1 MLHPAHV
8 LRPGDVRAIGGL
20 SAQALGGPASEQI
33 RLADAIAAANAG
45 APAPGDPSY
54 ARGAMALAALAPA
67 LAPHVGARVG
77 FGRQFEGGVA
87 YTGRGARIDARRAFG
102 TASYALSLGAGF
114 DAAFA
119 GGSSTIKLPGVDI
132 GSLRGFGFDV
142 PVLVGWRSASSLYQV
157 WAGARGGWEH
167 YFIAPVTTEP
177 TGTPAALDADRTR
190 LGGLLGVATGFGHLH
205 VALELEIG
213 YQLVTGRLGTTTASV
228 DGVAFSPASAVW
240 WDF

>member
-8 LRPGDVRAIGGL
+8 LPPGDVRATAGL
-20 SAQALGGPASEQI
+20 SAQALAGAASQQI
-33 RLADAIAAANAG
+33 RLADAIATANG
-45 APAPGDPSY
+45 GVPPRGDLSY

-102 TASYALSLGAGF
+102 TASYALSIGAGF

-119 GGSSTIKLPGVDI
+119 GGSSTTKLPGVDI

-142 PVLVGWRSASSLYQV
+142 PVLVGWRSASSLYQA

-177 TGTPAALDADRTR
+177 TGIPATLDADRTR
-190 LGGLLGVATGFGHLH
+190 LGGLVGFATGFGHVH
-205 VALELEIG
+205 VALEIEIG
-213 YQLVTGRLGTTTASV
+213 YQLITGRLGDASTSV